1 MTSSHPTLRPAAP
14 WTLADLPPQTGRTVI
29 ITGAG
34 SGIGLETARA
44 LVSAGAHV
52 VMAVR
57 NAERTREAAASM
69 TTTGPATDTAIGAT
83 TGSATSAA
91 PRHGRTAGTVEIRAL
106 DLADLASVRGFAASW
121 DRPVDVLINNAG
133 VANVPPGRTADG
145 FETHFGTNHLGHFAL
160 TNLLLPRITDRVV
173 TIASNAHKNAT
184 LDLDDPNWRRRPYR
198 ASAAYGQSKLA
209 NLLFTLE
216 LQRRLTKAGSPLLA
230 VAAHPGAA
238 TTGLNRH
245 LGPFMTLVATIVGR
259 LAMQNA
265 AAGALPALF
274 AATQNLEGAA
284 YIGPD
289 GRGELRG
296 HPARAGRTPTAQ
308 DPSLAR
314 QLWTLSEDLT
324 STAFPSPGK

>member
-1 MTSSHPTLRPAAP
+1 MTSSPSSTPRTTTAP

-44 LVSAGAHV
+44 LMSAGAHV

-57 NAERTREAAASM
+57 NVERTRETTAAMTSA
-69 TTTGPATDTAIGAT
+69 TTTAGGAPA
-83 TGSATSAA
+83 GSA
-91 PRHGRTAGTVEIRAL
+91 EILPL
-106 DLADLASVRGFAASW
+106 DLADLASVRRFAASW
-121 DRPVDVLINNAG
+121 DRPVDILINNAG
-133 VANVPPGRTADG
+133 VANVPYGRTADG
-145 FETHFGTNHLGHFAL
+145 FETHFGTNHLGHFVL
-160 TNLLLPRITDRVV
+160 TSLLLPRITGRVV
-173 TIASNAHKNAT
+173 TLASNAHKNAT

-216 LQRRLTKAGSPLLA
+216 LQRRLTEARSPLLA
-230 VAAHPGAA
+230 LAAHPGAA
-238 TTGLNRH
+238 ATGLNRH
-245 LGPFMTLVATIVGR
+245 LGPLMSLVAGTVGR
-259 LAMQNA
+259 LVMQSGS
-265 AAGALPALF
+265 AGALPTLF
-274 AATQNLEGAA
+274 AATQDLEGAA

-296 HPARAGRTPTAQ
+296 RPTRATRTPTAQ

-324 STAFPSPGK
+324 STAFPRLGTSPGTSPGR